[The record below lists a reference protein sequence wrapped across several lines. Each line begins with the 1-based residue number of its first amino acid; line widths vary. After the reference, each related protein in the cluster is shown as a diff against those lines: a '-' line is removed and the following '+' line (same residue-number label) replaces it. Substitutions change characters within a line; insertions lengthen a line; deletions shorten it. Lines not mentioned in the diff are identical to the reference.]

1 MIRPLGALGGAFALL
16 VIWLGSLIYQCQNNM
31 PAIWA
36 SLGESAQRAG
46 LRGLAAQFY
55 LTAALKERKRLP
67 LWERSPVLK
76 QQSLQQIIAYR
87 LAAARVLWAAGL
99 PDAAERVALEAC
111 RADYDNIEARALLLE
126 IRLENKNFR
135 AAQQEIMRRLLVQ
148 EHPQLIYLLGKS
160 FVMQKRWEEAES
172 CFQRALE
179 LKATHFPSLLGMA
192 QIAAACNEKQKLAM
206 WLHKA
211 RLAASN
217 IEDWDKIAALEPA
230 EPEKLL
236 FLWEK
241 IQRIWQKHYGS
252 FLYGTAYIFI
262 LLSPAFWG
270 LIKEAFA
277 KIVHLKKLRKAFFFS
292 RKSASLKEAN

>member
-1 MIRPLGALGGAFALL
+1 MIRPLGALGGAFVLL
-16 VIWLGSLIYQCQNNM
+16 VIWLGSLVYKCQSDL

-46 LRGLAAQFY
+46 LMGLAAQFY
-55 LTAALKERKRLP
+55 LTASLQERERLS
-67 LWERSPVLK
+67 LWERSPVPK

-179 LKATHFPSLLGMA
+179 LNATHFPSLLGRA
-192 QIAAACNEKQKLAM
+192 QIATACNEQQKLAM

-211 RLAASN
+211 RLAASQ

-236 FLWEK
+236 FIWK
-241 IQRIWQKHYGS
+241 NIQRIWQKHYGS
-252 FLYGTAYIFI
+252 FLYGTAYIII

-270 LIKEAFA
+270 LIKGAFA
-277 KIVHLKKLRKAFFFS
+277 QIVHLKNGERLFFPEN
-292 RKSASLKEAN
+292 RLH